1 MGRTVLPITQAIH
14 EEVAAWAKF
23 RRALRKEDQEALDDC
38 FQAALMHAAEGAY
51 ATRTDP
57 YEVVVMAI
65 LVEQQKAI
73 RVLQEQVARLA
84 EGRSGT

>member
-1 MGRTVLPITQAIH
+1 MGRTVIPITQAIH
-14 EEVAAWAKF
+14 EEVGSWAKF

>member
-1 MGRTVLPITQAIH
+1 
-14 EEVAAWAKF
+14 
-23 RRALRKEDQEALDDC
+23 
-38 FQAALMHAAEGAY
+38 MHAAEGAY

-73 RVLQEQVARLA
+73 RALQAEVARLSE
-84 EGRSGT
+84 EGSGI